1 MAPIVAPRH
10 AANDV
15 RIEKGTHFMPDAS
28 MKTSES
34 TSVRTLG
41 NGLKV
46 ILRESHDAPVASFW
60 VWYRVG
66 ARNEIPGLTG
76 LSHWVEHM
84 QFKGTPTLG
93 KGAIFGEISRNGGV
107 NNAMTSSDW
116 TAYYETLPAD
126 RIDLAIKIE
135 ADRMSNSLFDP
146 AETESERT
154 VILSE
159 RQGAENNPGYLL
171 YEEVVGTAF
180 RAHPYRHMV
189 IGEEVDLRSITRDDL
204 YGHYKRAYHPANAF
218 VVAVGDFDADAL
230 AKKIDEAFGSIPA
243 GEPLPP
249 VRASEP
255 EQRGE
260 RRIVLRRPAPTAYL
274 LEAYRS
280 PEGTH
285 PDMPAIFVADA
296 VLSGGKPMGR
306 GGGGMGRS
314 ARLYRA
320 LVATGLARSASSN
333 VDFTVDPYVWTI
345 NATALP
351 GGDRDKIE
359 EAIDRVIADLAAAT
373 VSDEELNRAVKQFS
387 AQFVYAAE
395 GVTNQAMWL
404 GQMEMLGDAL
414 RVYRLLDEIKQVT
427 AADVQRVVRQY
438 LTPNRRTVGWLV
450 PDAPG
455 GGQAQAPV
463 NTAAFRL
470 WGADGAPTPIA
481 TSRFQRAVLDN
492 GFVVIGQAQ
501 PDDRAVSVRIRVE
514 AGSSRDPE
522 ESPGLAAFT
531 ARMLLR
537 GSKTIGSAAELNER
551 TDNLGATISVDA
563 GRMAT
568 ELRVRC
574 LREDLLEMLD
584 IAADVLRNP
593 TFPDEEID
601 KVRQEILTGIAEQ
614 ESNTGAMSEQ
624 GLRELIYPDGH
635 PLRWRVSG
643 TAESVGAITADDMR
657 AFHRLTYGP
666 NLTTVAIVGG
676 FDDLDAVADEI
687 DARFRDWSTV
697 NEPDPIPPV
706 AEPGN
711 EPRRK
716 TAGIPGKSQ
725 ADVAIG
731 YLSLARSDPDYY
743 ALEVANLI
751 LGRLG
756 MMGRLGAN
764 VRDKQGLAYYVYS
777 VIDAGRKQSLWTSR
791 AGVDPGN
798 IDRAIAGVLDEA
810 KRLRSELV
818 SEQEFADAK
827 SFSTGVLP
835 LALETNDGIA
845 ANLLAIEHFDL
856 GLDYLERY
864 PKIINALT
872 REQLLE
878 AAKRH
883 LDPDRFAI
891 SVAEPANG

>member
-1 MAPIVAPRH
+1 
-10 AANDV
+10 
-15 RIEKGTHFMPDAS
+15 MPDAS
-28 MKTSES
+28 IETSGS
-34 TSVRTLG
+34 TTVRTLG

-84 QFKGTPTLG
+84 QFKGTPSLG

-171 YEEVVGTAF
+171 YEEVIGAAF
-180 RAHPYRHMV
+180 RSHPYRHMV

-204 YGHYKRAYHPANAF
+204 YSHYKRAYNPANAF
-218 VVAVGDFDADAL
+218 IVAVGDFDAEEL
-230 AKKIDEAFGSIPA
+230 AKKIEAAFGSISA

-249 VRASEP
+249 VRAAEP
-255 EQRGE
+255 EPRGE
-260 RRIVLRRPAPTAYL
+260 RRVTLRRPAPTAYL
-274 LEAYRS
+274 LEAYRT
-280 PEGTH
+280 PAGDH

-306 GGGGMGRS
+306 GGAGMGRS

-320 LVATGLARSASSN
+320 LVATGLARSASSD
-333 VDFTVDPYVWTI
+333 VDLTIDPYVWTI
-345 NATALP
+345 NVAALP

-359 EAIDRVIADLAAAT
+359 ATIDQVIAELVET
-373 VSDEELNRAVKQFS
+373 PVSDAELNRAVKQFS

-404 GQMEMLGDAL
+404 GQMEMIGDAL
-414 RVYRLLDEIKQVT
+414 RVDRLLDEIKRVT
-427 AADVQRVVRQY
+427 AADVQRVARQY

-450 PDAPG
+450 PDGPG
-455 GGQAQAPV
+455 GGQVEAP
-463 NTAAFRL
+463 TKAAFRT
-470 WGADGAPTPIA
+470 WGIDGAPAPAA
-481 TSRFQRAVLDN
+481 TTRFQRAQLGN
-492 GFVVIGQAQ
+492 GMVVIGQPQ
-501 PDDRAVSVRIRVE
+501 PDDQAVSVRFRVK

-522 ESPGLAAFT
+522 QSPGLAAFT
-531 ARMLLR
+531 ARVLLR
-537 GSKTIGSAAELNER
+537 GSTRIGTAAALNER
-551 TDNLGATISVDA
+551 TDNLGATISVDP
-563 GRMAT
+563 GRIAT

-574 LREDLLEMLD
+574 LREDLPAMLD

-593 TFPDEEID
+593 IFPDEEIE

-614 ESNTGAMSEQ
+614 EANTGAMSEQ
-624 GLRELIYPDGH
+624 GLRELLYPVGH
-635 PLRWRVSG
+635 PLRGRVSG
-643 TAESVGAITADDMR
+643 TAESVGAIAAEDMR
-657 AFHRLTYGP
+657 AFHRLAYGP
-666 NLTTVAIVGG
+666 NLMTVAIVGG
-676 FDDLDAVADEI
+676 FDDLAAAAREI
-687 DARFRDWSTV
+687 EARFGDWASAS
-697 NEPDPIPPV
+697 EPEPIPTV
-706 AEPGN
+706 AAPDD
-711 EPRRK
+711 EPRRR
-716 TAGIPGKSQ
+716 TVGIPGKSQ

-731 YLSLARSDPDYY
+731 FLSLARSDPDYY

-756 MMGRLGAN
+756 LMGRLGAN

-777 VIDAGRKQSLWTSR
+777 AIDAGRQQSLWSSR

-798 IDRAIAGVLDEA
+798 VDRAVAGVIDEA
-810 KRLRSELV
+810 KRLRTELV
-818 SEQEFADAK
+818 SEAELTDAK

-864 PKIINALT
+864 PGIINALT
-872 REQLLE
+872 REQLLD

-883 LDPDRFAI
+883 LDPARFAI
-891 SVAEPANG
+891 SVAEPAKS